1 MTKIEKGEQVF
12 IINTGELGVFMGY
25 MDKFTVVVDIDG
37 KSSTFHSTAVVK
49 ASEFGLDPKKH
60 DIQNNKEE
68 ENKIILPHGLHLILV
83 PMRKMNGE
91 IERFQ
96 MLVCNRLKENL
107 LMDYTYY
114 LDQTTQEK
122 IKKEITSGAD
132 LKLHFFKTD
141 QLNDLPLCDFKFWVK
156 SADGTTN
163 PFNKEL
169 KIKAK
174 QFFAQLE
181 SDAFPEKN
189 YIAFEIV
196 KEIPGKQEKIKIS
209 KKEDD
214 DFWDTHSIK
223 KQDNKIIEKAAMP
236 DHIDLHIEKLEK
248 NFEKL
253 EKGEILHIQL
263 RAFERFL
270 DKAINHHLHRIYA
283 IHGIG
288 KGKLKIEIENILK
301 QTPEVVSYNNDY
313 NSRFGYG
320 ATEINL

>member
-12 IINTGELGVFMGY
+12 IINTGELGVFKGY

-49 ASEFGLDPKKH
+49 ASDFGLHPGKQEVQKNKLAE
-60 DIQNNKEE
+60 NN
-68 ENKIILPHGLHLILV
+68 ISLPHGLHLLLV

-96 MLVCNRLKENL
+96 MLVCNRTKENL
-107 LMDYTYY
+107 LMDYTFY

-122 IKKEITSGAD
+122 IKKEITQGAD

-141 QLNDLPLCDFKFWVK
+141 QLNDLPVCDFKFWVK
-156 SADGTTN
+156 SAEGTSN
-163 PFNKEL
+163 PFSKEL

-181 SDAFPEKN
+181 SEVFSEKY

-196 KEIPGKQEKIKIS
+196 KEIPGKQEKIKIE
-209 KKEDD
+209 KKED

-223 KQDNKIIEKAAMP
+223 KHENKIIEKAAMS

-248 NFEKL
+248 NFERL
-253 EKGEILHIQL
+253 DKGEILHIQL

-270 DKAINHHLHRIYA
+270 DKAIKHHLHRIYA

-288 KGKLKIEIENILK
+288 KGKLKTEIENILK
-301 QTPEVVSYNNDY
+301 QTPEVISYNNDY